1 MTLARL
7 GRCDDDR
14 QRMIDYN
21 AHAVVLGTEPTE
33 TQSRGGKLP
42 EGALGKM
49 IAVALDHIDKG
60 YIGVM
65 ILVGGETWQRNKIKE
80 VSQQA
85 DFPK

>member
-1 MTLARL
+1 
-7 GRCDDDR
+7 
-14 QRMIDYN
+14 MIDYK
-21 AHAVVLGTEPTE
+21 AHAVVIGTEPTE
-33 TQSRGGKLP
+33 THSRGDKLA

-49 IAVALDHIDKG
+49 IGVALDHIDKG

>member
-7 GRCDDDR
+7 GRRDDDR

-33 TQSRGGKLP
+33 TQSRGGKLA

-49 IAVALDHIDKG
+49 IAVALDHIGKG
-60 YIGVM
+60 YVGVM

-80 VSQQA
+80 VSQRT

>member
-1 MTLARL
+1 
-7 GRCDDDR
+7 
-14 QRMIDYN
+14 MIDYN
-21 AHAVVLGTEPTE
+21 AHAVVIGTEPTE
-33 TQSRGGKLP
+33 THSRGGKLA

-49 IAVALDHIDKG
+49 IAVALDHIGKG
-60 YIGVM
+60 YVGVM